1 MCTAFQ
7 IFSAPLQGF
16 TDYAFCAAHQ
26 KHLGGIDRYFTPYVV
41 LENDG
46 TIKGKYRR
54 EMQRFATLGQVVPQV
69 LPASVDELK
78 LLLDFLIEQGFSK
91 MNINAGCPY
100 PMVMN
105 KGRGASLLQNPHLL
119 AQMVDLAHGRYQFEV
134 GIKTRLGI
142 DACDK
147 AEPLAEMLDFN
158 QLTEWTVHARTARQM
173 YKGEVQIQAF
183 GELVQ
188 RFPQFR
194 WFYNGDIDSVE
205 RFHNQRNLLPSVSG
219 FMLGRGL
226 LMNPLLAVQCKN
238 DDDSQLAKTNWAKDR
253 LEFLKTYYDFVVET
267 SNDTKHAMNRI
278 TTASEYFSMMYVE
291 SHKLKKS
298 LKKSR
303 TLNDMR
309 FAILN
314 FDLKMDSQL

>member
-1 MCTAFQ
+1 MNSKFQ

-26 KHLGGIDRYFTPYVV
+26 KLIGGVDRYFTPYVV

-46 TIKGKYRR
+46 SIKGKYAR
-54 EMQRFATLGQVVPQV
+54 EMQRFALLDNVVPQV

-78 LLLDFLIEQGFSK
+78 LLLDFLSEFGFSRV
-91 MNINAGCPY
+91 NINAGCPF

-105 KGRGASLLQNPHLL
+105 RGRGAALLNNPIGLV
-119 AQMVDLAHGRYQFEV
+119 QMVDVAQNEYQFEV

-147 AEPLAEMLDFN
+147 AELLAGVLDAS
-158 QLTEWTVHARTARQM
+158 QLSEWTVHARTARQM
-173 YKGEVQIQAF
+173 YKGDVQIEAF
-183 GELVQ
+183 GLLVT
-188 RFPQFR
+188 RFPMFR

-205 RFHNQRNLLPSVSG
+205 CFRNFQNLLPPVSG

-226 LMNPLLAVQCKN
+226 LANPFLAIQCNENEQNKIEN
-238 DDDSQLAKTNWAKDR
+238 SLGEK
-253 LEFLKTYYDFVVET
+253 LGIEFLLTYFDLIVET
-267 SNDTKHAMNRI
+267 SNDSKHAMNRVA
-278 TTASEYFSMMYVE
+278 TASEYFSLMYLE
-291 SHKLKKS
+291 TSKLKKS

-303 TLNDMR
+303 TLNEMR
-309 FAILN
+309 FSLQS
-314 FDLKMDSQL
+314 FDLKLNI

>member
-26 KHLGGIDRYFTPYVV
+26 KVIGGVDRYFTPYVV

-46 TIKGKYRR
+46 SIKGKYTR
-54 EMQRFATLGQVVPQV
+54 ELQRFAQMKDVVPQV

-78 LLLDFLIEQGFSK
+78 LLLDFLGKQGFSRV
-91 MNINAGCPY
+91 NINAGCPY

-105 KGRGASLLQNPHLL
+105 RGRGAALL
-119 AQMVDLAHGRYQFEV
+119 AKPYDLMQMVDVAHSTFQFEV

-173 YKGEVQIQAF
+173 YKGDVQIQAF
-183 GELVQ
+183 EVLIQ
-188 RFPQFR
+188 RFPLFR

-205 RFHNQRNLLPSVSG
+205 CFRNFQNLLPPVSG
-219 FMLGRGL
+219 YMFGRGL
-226 LMNPLLAVQCKN
+226 LMNPFLAIQCVEN
-238 DDDSQLAKTNWAKDR
+238 GRVENELWAKLQ
-253 LEFLKTYYDFVVET
+253 LEFLLTYFDLIVDT
-267 SNDTKHAMNRI
+267 SNDAKHAMNRV
-278 TTASEYFSMMYVE
+278 TAASEYFSQMYME
-291 SHKLKKS
+291 PHKLRKA

-303 TLNDMR
+303 TLDEMR
-309 FAILN
+309 FALQN
-314 FDLKMDSQL
+314 FNLKINT